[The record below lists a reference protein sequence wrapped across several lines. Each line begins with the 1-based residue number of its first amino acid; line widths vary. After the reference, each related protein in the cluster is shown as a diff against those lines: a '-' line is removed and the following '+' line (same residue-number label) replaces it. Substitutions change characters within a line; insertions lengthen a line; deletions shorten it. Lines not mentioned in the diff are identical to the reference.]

1 MFLAPG
7 SNRPHVMHVILALY
21 LSCEPTIAPQAAARP
36 AAKPPAWPKLAEYPT
51 RIALTAQRIHQAGS
65 IQTTSNTKNVSTL
78 DSEIPMMIFKNKN
91 LRDENIFFG
100 QICLYRYDL

>member
-1 MFLAPG
+1 
-7 SNRPHVMHVILALY
+7 MHVILALY

-65 IQTTSNTKNVSTL
+65 IQTTSDPNTKNVSTL
-78 DSEIPMMIFKNKN
+78 DSEIPMVIFKKKSP
-91 LRDENIFFG
+91 
-100 QICLYRYDL
+100 